1 MLRSMSLRGRSLWRS
16 RQRRSILNRI
26 ATRSATPRNDK
37 KNCHPE
43 LRERAEALSE
53 NHAFRGAVFR
63 ESSKTVSESDRR
75 YR

>member
-26 ATRSATPRNDK
+26 ATRSVTARNDEYFTA
-37 KNCHPE
+37 HTYF
-43 LRERAEALSE
+43 
-53 NHAFRGAVFR
+53 FRGTVTQIQLQNWLGQCHS
-63 ESSKTVSESDRR
+63 ELVSESVRR